1 MPCNGLLLLQDNCGG
16 NGSSQD
22 AFRVVTENIPCGTT
36 GTTCSKGIKIFLGV
50 RGIELA
56 QHPGG
61 RTVAQGHREG
71 VGSWPGPED
80 LLPHRTMS

>member
-1 MPCNGLLLLQDNCGG
+1 MSYNGLLLLQDNCGG

-22 AFRVVTENIPCGTT
+22 AFRVITENIPCGTT

-56 QHPGG
+56 KHPG
-61 RTVAQGHREG
+61 VAQWCRGTRRDHVLGQALKIFCHTE
-71 VGSWPGPED
+71 
-80 LLPHRTMS
+80 L